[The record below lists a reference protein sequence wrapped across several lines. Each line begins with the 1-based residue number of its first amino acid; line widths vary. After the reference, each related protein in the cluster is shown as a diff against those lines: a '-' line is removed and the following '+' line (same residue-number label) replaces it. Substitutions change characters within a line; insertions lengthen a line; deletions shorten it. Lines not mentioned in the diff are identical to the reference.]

1 MRAHPTDTCGKPP
14 FRIFR
19 LDAEELP
26 DILYGVHHLPSTLV
40 VTSPNVLWMCWSHP
54 YPVHTCPRFDSFH
67 FIIFR
72 SRRDVLGC
80 TSFPL
85 GCSRSSCLGIR
96 GVLDPFAHLAR
107 LCSETRVTP
116 LFLSHP
122 VHVASCFLFP
132 SLSVNPPCSL
142 RTLHFLHALH
152 QMTDRMRKM
161 SSPAAFSNAALS
173 PMSFS
178 CSSRSRLFPRTSD

>member
-1 MRAHPTDTCGKPP
+1 MHLEIIGANCRATGLPWRSSFSLTTSFSSRESPSHFTCGKPP

-19 LDAEELP
+19 LDAQELP

-96 GVLDPFAHLAR
+96 GVLDAVAH
-107 LCSETRVTP
+107 
-116 LFLSHP
+116 
-122 VHVASCFLFP
+122 
-132 SLSVNPPCSL
+132 SV
-142 RTLHFLHALH
+142 
-152 QMTDRMRKM
+152 
-161 SSPAAFSNAALS
+161 
-173 PMSFS
+173 
-178 CSSRSRLFPRTSD
+178 RLF